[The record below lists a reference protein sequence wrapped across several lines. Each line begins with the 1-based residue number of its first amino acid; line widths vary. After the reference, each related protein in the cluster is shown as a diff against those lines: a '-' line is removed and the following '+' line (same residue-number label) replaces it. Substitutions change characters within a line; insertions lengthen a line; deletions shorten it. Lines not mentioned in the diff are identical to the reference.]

1 MNSII
6 RLNAIETSS
15 QAENSAMNFH
25 NLYSYCDLVSEK
37 AFIYESHVASTKA
50 GLPKASTDTHTPTVT
65 NPETASK
72 NTGYWSTSWST
83 SLQALLEQLPLTL
96 AHLVTPKSIAF
107 FTVVVVWAWTGK
119 IEQVNQLRGKFVALS
134 KLEKLQLQ
142 HLGKVVNTEVED
154 AQQLKTSEVVAELDS
169 ALLGAQVEVQTQ
181 YLATDQMQFKHIKDL
196 MAQTRMLAQR
206 SASLKAQEKQG
217 GLGALDRLQPHAK
230 MAVQPSEALKPT
242 QIQQFAKGMTH
253 LQAKKVQTHLDTSV
267 KQDFS
272 TSSKTAVSIFPTAKP
287 LKTLGQIHRFKV
299 GLAGKNIT
307 NNRKIIKLKADQTAT
322 AK

>member
-37 AFIYESHVASTKA
+37 AFRYESHVASTKA
-50 GLPKASTDTHTPTVT
+50 GLPKASTDTHTRTVT

-72 NTGYWSTSWST
+72 NTGYWST

-119 IEQVNQLRGKFVALS
+119 IEQINQVRGKFVALS
-134 KLEKLQLQ
+134 EPQKLQLQ
-142 HLGKVVNTEVED
+142 HLGKVVNTAVED

-169 ALLGAQVEVQTQ
+169 GLLGAEVEVQTQ
-181 YLATDQMQFKHIKDL
+181 HLAVDQMQFKHIKDL

-206 SASLKAQEKQG
+206 SASLKAQEKQA
-217 GLGALDRLQPHAK
+217 GLGALDTLEPQNAEMP
-230 MAVQPSEALKPT
+230 VQPSEQLKPS
-242 QIQQFAKGMTH
+242 QIQQLAKGMAH
-253 LQAKKVQTHLDTSV
+253 LQAQKVQTHLDTSV
-267 KQDFS
+267 KRDFS

-287 LKTLGQIHRFKV
+287 LKKLAQIHRFKV
-299 GLAGKNIT
+299 GLAGNYIT
-307 NNRKIIKLKADQTAT
+307 NKRKIIKLKADQTAT

>member
-15 QAENSAMNFH
+15 QAENSGMNFP

-37 AFIYESHVASTKA
+37 AFIYGSHVASTKA
-50 GLPKASTDTHTPTVT
+50 GLPKASTDTHTATVT

-72 NTGYWSTSWST
+72 NTGSWST

-119 IEQVNQLRGKFVALS
+119 IEQINQVRGKFVALS
-134 KLEKLQLQ
+134 EPQKLQLQ
-142 HLGKVVNTEVED
+142 HLGKVVNTAVED
-154 AQQLKTSEVVAELDS
+154 AQQLKTNEVVAELDS
-169 ALLGAQVEVQTQ
+169 ALLGAEVEVQTQ
-181 YLATDQMQFKHIKDL
+181 HLAADQMQFKHIKDL
-196 MAQTRMLAQR
+196 MARTRMLAQT
-206 SASLKAQEKQG
+206 SASLKAQEKQA
-217 GLGALDRLQPHAK
+217 GLGVLDTLEPQAEMPVH
-230 MAVQPSEALKPT
+230 PSERLKPG
-242 QIQQFAKGMTH
+242 QIQQLPKGMAH

-267 KQDFS
+267 KRDFS

-287 LKTLGQIHRFKV
+287 LKKLGQIQRFKV
-299 GLAGKNIT
+299 GLAGNNIT
-307 NNRKIIKLKADQTAT
+307 DKRKIIKLKADQTAT

>member
-15 QAENSAMNFH
+15 QAENSGMNFP

-37 AFIYESHVASTKA
+37 AFIYGSHVASTKA

-72 NTGYWSTSWST
+72 NTGSWST

-119 IEQVNQLRGKFVALS
+119 IEQINQVRGKFVALS
-134 KLEKLQLQ
+134 EPQKLQLQ
-142 HLGKVVNTEVED
+142 HLGKVVNTAVED
-154 AQQLKTSEVVAELDS
+154 AQQLKTNEVVAELDS
-169 ALLGAQVEVQTQ
+169 ALLGIEVEVQTQ
-181 YLATDQMQFKHIKDL
+181 HLAADQMQFKHIKDL
-196 MAQTRMLAQR
+196 MARTRMLAQT
-206 SASLKAQEKQG
+206 SASLKAQEKQA
-217 GLGALDRLQPHAK
+217 GLGVLDTLEPQAEMPVH
-230 MAVQPSEALKPT
+230 PSERLKPG
-242 QIQQFAKGMTH
+242 QIQQLPKGMAH

-267 KQDFS
+267 KRDFS

-287 LKTLGQIHRFKV
+287 LKKFGQIQRFKV
-299 GLAGKNIT
+299 GLAGNNIT
-307 NNRKIIKLKADQTAT
+307 DKRKIIKLKADQTAT

>member
-15 QAENSAMNFH
+15 QAENSGMNFH

-37 AFIYESHVASTKA
+37 AFRYESHVASIKA

-72 NTGYWSTSWST
+72 NTGYWSTS
-83 SLQALLEQLPLTL
+83 LQGLFEQLPLTL

-119 IEQVNQLRGKFVALS
+119 IEQVNQVRGKFVALS
-134 KLEKLQLQ
+134 ELEKLQLQ
-142 HLGKVVNTEVED
+142 HLGKVVNTGVED

-169 ALLGAQVEVQTQ
+169 ALLGTEVEVQTQ
-181 YLATDQMQFKHIKDL
+181 YLATDQMQFKQIKDL
-196 MAQTRMLAQR
+196 MARTRILAQR
-206 SASLKAQEKQG
+206 SASLKAQEKQA
-217 GLGALDRLQPHAK
+217 GLGALDTLEPHAK
-230 MAVQPSEALKPT
+230 MPVQPSERLKPT
-242 QIQQFAKGMTH
+242 QIQQLAKGMTH
-253 LQAKKVQTHLDTSV
+253 SQAQKVQTHLDTSV
-267 KQDFS
+267 KRDFS

-307 NNRKIIKLKADQTAT
+307 NKTKVIKLKADQTGT

>member
-15 QAENSAMNFH
+15 QAENSGMNFP

-37 AFIYESHVASTKA
+37 AFIYGSHVASTKA

-65 NPETASK
+65 NPERASK
-72 NTGYWSTSWST
+72 NTGSWST
-83 SLQALLEQLPLTL
+83 SLQGFLEQLPLTL

-119 IEQVNQLRGKFVALS
+119 IEQINQVRGKFVALS
-134 KLEKLQLQ
+134 EPQKLQLQ
-142 HLGKVVNTEVED
+142 HLGKVVNTAVED
-154 AQQLKTSEVVAELDS
+154 AQQLKTNEVVAELDS
-169 ALLGAQVEVQTQ
+169 ALLGVEVEVQTQ
-181 YLATDQMQFKHIKDL
+181 HLAADQMQFKHIKDL
-196 MAQTRMLAQR
+196 MARTRMLAQT
-206 SASLKAQEKQG
+206 SASLKAQEKQA
-217 GLGALDRLQPHAK
+217 GLGVLDTLEPQAEMP
-230 MAVQPSEALKPT
+230 VQPSERLKPG
-242 QIQQFAKGMTH
+242 QIQQLAKGMAH

-287 LKTLGQIHRFKV
+287 LKKLGQIQRFKV

-307 NNRKIIKLKADQTAT
+307 DKRKIIKLKADQTAT

>member
-15 QAENSAMNFH
+15 QAENSGMNFH

-37 AFIYESHVASTKA
+37 AFIYESHVASTKVD
-50 GLPKASTDTHTPTVT
+50 LPKASTDTHTRTVT
-65 NPETASK
+65 NPETAFK
-72 NTGYWSTSWST
+72 NTGYWST

-96 AHLVTPKSIAF
+96 THLVTPKSIAF

-119 IEQVNQLRGKFVALS
+119 IEQVNQVRGKFVALS

-142 HLGKVVNTEVED
+142 HLGKVVNTEVEE

-169 ALLGAQVEVQTQ
+169 TLLGAEVEVQTQ
-181 YLATDQMQFKHIKDL
+181 YLATNQMQFKHIKDL
-196 MAQTRMLAQR
+196 MARTRMLVQK
-206 SASLKAQEKQG
+206 SASLKAQEKQT
-217 GLGALDRLQPHAK
+217 GLLTLDTLEQHAK
-230 MAVQPSEALKPT
+230 MPVQPSERLKPT
-242 QIQQFAKGMTH
+242 QVQQLAKGMIH
-253 LQAKKVQTHLDTSV
+253 VQAKKVQNYLDTSV

-287 LKTLGQIHRFKV
+287 LKTLGEIHRFKV
-299 GLAGKNIT
+299 GLADKNIT
-307 NNRKIIKLKADQTAT
+307 NKRKVIKLKVDQTAT
-322 AK
+322 TK